1 MFLKEA
7 DKFVKEGN
15 YKAALEAIA
24 RARKSDP
31 GNQYALAY
39 EERVRALL
47 KASESSAMKSQ
58 SAAAPPPPP
67 PPAQPGPSTRAP
79 SLSSSSVRGP
89 SAGAASGRMPSGVS
103 PSTRAPSLTE
113 SQRVPRP
120 EILARRKEEERRK
133 EAILTKIATLLAR
146 AREYQAK
153 NEFSR
158 ALDEISRAYL
168 LDPANKVVSSIEQEI
183 RTAQEE
189 VNRQEAEERRSR
201 AEIEERI
208 KAEQLRAAM
217 ERAQHEAEE
226 KRQKEEEARSAA
238 QRQKVDQYLARSRE
252 LLDEGKIVE
261 AQSELAFVAV
271 VDPLNAELVELNNLI
286 AAKQEEI
293 RQAELELYRKKE
305 EEHKKKQ
312 EAIKA
317 AVQKHLDNA
326 NAMAA
331 KGKFSDALRVLTR
344 AYVLDPTSE
353 DLQRCEA
360 GILSAQEEASRKL
373 QARQR
378 DEEAKKKKLE
388 EAELRRRE
396 EAERE
401 RILKGE
407 TAEAE
412 AKRRANES
420 AVQDHLNKAKGLLAE
435 GKHEASLAEVALAFI
450 VDPFHEEVKKLE
462 QEVLAAQAQ
471 SRREQAPPPEEDF
484 LEDTTEEENRAIV
497 AGHLERAVE
506 CRERQEYAAA
516 LDEIAKAFIVDPLN
530 ESIQKLEDEIQQEMS
545 QHQEDERK
553 RKEEENALNALRL
566 HVSLAQEFL
575 EQGSFDEALREV
587 HDGLAIDPG
596 HEELKR
602 ISEAVEKSK
611 REKEQAAQK
620 AKAAAS
626 EHLQAAKRN
635 FALGDFQKSIADADK
650 GLQEDPASGELQAIR
665 KRAATAQT
673 HKEATKAAAPKAD
686 PAQEHLAAA
695 KELASRGS
703 IDEALAEI
711 ALGLAVNPDHAELKR
726 LEAELWEKTPEAP
739 APQAEESGKDD
750 VQRRIKMHLLAA
762 EEFVKHN
769 DFGKALDEVAK
780 AYVIDPLNTELR
792 QMEIR
797 IRQQEARQQQSPV
810 QPLKLVYRKDQA
822 ADGTR

>member
-15 YKAALEAIA
+15 YKAALESIV
-24 RARKSDP
+24 RARKLDP

-39 EERVRALL
+39 EERVRALM
-47 KASESSAMKSQ
+47 KAAEGSATKAQAS
-58 SAAAPPPPP
+58 PPP
-67 PPAQPGPSTRAP
+67 
-79 SLSSSSVRGP
+79 VEP
-89 SAGAASGRMPSGVS
+89 SASAKAPTASS
-103 PSTRAPSLTE
+103 RAPSLTE

-120 EILARRKEEERRK
+120 EILARRKQEEQRK

-183 RTAQEE
+183 RSAQED
-189 VNRQEAEERRSR
+189 VNRKEAEERRAR

-208 KAEQLRAAM
+208 KQEQLRAAM
-217 ERAQHEAEE
+217 ERVQHEQEE
-226 KRQKEEEARSAA
+226 KRLKEEEARTVA
-238 QRQKVDQYLARSRE
+238 QRQKVTQYLNRSRE
-252 LLDEGKIVE
+252 LLAEGKIQE

-271 VDPLNAELVELNNLI
+271 VDPLNQGLVEINNLI
-286 AAKQEEI
+286 AEKQEEL

-305 EEHKKKQ
+305 EEHRKKQ
-312 EAIKA
+312 DAIKA

-326 NAMAA
+326 SSLAA

-353 DLQRCEA
+353 DLQKCEA
-360 GILSAQEEASRKL
+360 SILSAQEEASRQL
-373 QARQR
+373 QVKRR
-378 DEEAKKKKLE
+378 EEEAKKKILE
-388 EAELRRRE
+388 EEELRRRE
-396 EAERE
+396 QAERE
-401 RILKGE
+401 RMLQGE
-407 TAEAE
+407 AVEAE
-412 AKRRANES
+412 AKRRADDV
-420 AVQDHLNKAKGLLAE
+420 AVQDHLKKAGALLAE
-435 GKHEASLAEVALAFI
+435 GKYEGALAEIALAFI
-450 VDPFHEEVKKLE
+450 VNPFHEEVKQME
-462 QEVLAAQAQ
+462 QEVLAAQAK
-471 SRREQAPPPEEDF
+471 SRQAQAPPVEDDM
-484 LEDTTEEENRAIV
+484 LEDTSEEETRAAV
-497 AGHLERAVE
+497 DEHLGRA
-506 CRERQEYAAA
+506 REFRDRQEFVAA
-516 LDEIAKAFIVDPLN
+516 LDEIAKAFILDPLN
-530 ESIQKLEDEIQQEMS
+530 DSIQKLEDEIQQVVS
-545 QHQEDERK
+545 KHQDDEKK
-553 RKEEENALNALRL
+553 RKEEESSLNALRL

-587 HDGLAIDPG
+587 QDGLAIDPS
-596 HEELKR
+596 HDELKK
-602 ISEAVEKSK
+602 ISKAVQNARAKE
-611 REKEQAAQK
+611 EQAAQK
-620 AKAAAS
+620 AKAAAN
-626 EHLQAAKRN
+626 EHLQAAKRH
-635 FALGDFQKSIADADK
+635 FALGEFQKSAAEAEK
-650 GLQEDPASGELQAIR
+650 GLEQDPSHGELQALR
-665 KRAATAQT
+665 KRAASAQS
-673 HKEATKAAAPKAD
+673 HKESMKAAAPKAD
-686 PAQEHLAAA
+686 PVQEHLAAA
-695 KELASRGS
+695 KDLASRGS

-711 ALGLAVNPDHAELKR
+711 ALGLAVNPDHEELKQ

-739 APQAEESGKDD
+739 PAAAQGDDASKDG